1 MPVSFSTHQ
10 TPTLSGKQDLWRRAV
25 SETFFQLD
33 LRFAQHDRFEGCL
46 NTWQLGEVTLSY
58 MQSAPTEY
66 HRLPQHLHQLP
77 GDDAFLLT
85 LPLDECVSF
94 AQMQRQVQCQAG
106 NFLLELSHEPY
117 RFSYERANRLWAM
130 KIPHTVLNRYLHLPE
145 RYVAH
150 LWDGQSGVGWLLQQY
165 LHMCG
170 QQLLLNSDAD
180 SRQLM
185 GKQLLELFTHM
196 VRQGEQKLIAP
207 GSDTRRCHLQR
218 IEHYIRRHLGEA
230 DLSPQKVADACHI
243 SVRYL
248 HNLCGDTGASFGQ
261 WLKQQ
266 RLQAAQDL
274 LAQPQFQQTLAS
286 LAYQVGFTDQAHFSR
301 AFKQAYGLSPKDWL
315 QQQRHAAA
323 GATIHNE

>member
-1 MPVSFSTHQ
+1 MSASFSTRQ
-10 TPTLSGKQDLWRRAV
+10 AATVSGKHDLWRQAV
-25 SETFFQLD
+25 NDTFFPLD
-33 LRFAQHDRFEGCL
+33 LRFALHDRFEGCL
-46 NTWQLGEVTLSY
+46 NNWQLGDITLTY
-58 MQSAPTEY
+58 MQSAPAEY
-66 HRLPQHLHQLP
+66 HRLPQHLHSLQHN
-77 GDDAFLLT
+77 DDAFLLT
-85 LPLDECVSF
+85 LPLDESVAF
-94 AQMQRQVQCQAG
+94 TQMQRQVECRAG

-117 RFSYERANRLWAM
+117 RFSYERTNRLWAI
-130 KIPHTVLNRYLHLPE
+130 KIPHAVLNRHVHLPE

-165 LHMCG
+165 LHLCG

-185 GKQLLELFTHM
+185 GRQILELFTHM
-196 VRQGEQKLIAP
+196 VRQGEQKLISP

-218 IEHYIRRHLGEA
+218 IEQYILRHLE
-230 DLSPQKVADACHI
+230 DTQLNPQKVADACHI

-248 HNLCGDTGASFGQ
+248 HNLFGDTGTSFGQ

-274 LAQPQFQQTLAS
+274 LSQAQFQQTLAS
-286 LAYQVGFTDQAHFSR
+286 VAYQVGFTDQAHFSR

-315 QQQRHAAA
+315 QQQRL
-323 GATIHNE
+323 NESGI